1 MTNETV
7 TKEPQNIFY
16 TNVNDLEEAMKQ
28 RHLYAD
34 YALLDET
41 WKKRFDD
48 YMTGKKT
55 MPLTYDPFFKC
66 MFHPDR
72 HPDWLSHLL
81 SAIIGEPVTVESVLP
96 SENTAISIDSLLIMD
111 IVVRLSEG
119 SLANVEIQKIPY
131 MFTAERI
138 SCYSSDL
145 LMREYSRLKKDRN
158 FKYSDMKKVYT
169 IVLYEK
175 TEGDFKDPMLQGA
188 YIHHGKTRFDTNL
201 KLNLLQEYFLIALDV
216 FGQNGYTDGKNSDAL
231 ETELIATH
239 SNIPEAG
246 LATNNLSTDS
256 LDGWLSI
263 LTAET
268 MADVECVIRRYPWS
282 EPIFREMSA
291 YVNNPEEV
299 ILMFSEAL
307 KIADRNTVKYMIE
320 ELQDK
325 ATHEAELRK
334 QTEENLQ
341 QETQRRKQAEKNQKH
356 ETELRKQTEENLKL
370 AEKNQRQTEAELQ
383 LSRENEQKLQEKIAE
398 LQSLLAGKN

>member
-1 MTNETV
+1 M
-7 TKEPQNIFY
+7 TKETQNTFY
-16 TNVNDLEEAMKQ
+16 LTVNDLEEAMKQ
-28 RHLYAD
+28 KHLYAD

-72 HPDWLSHLL
+72 HADWLSHLL
-81 SAIIGEPVTVESVLP
+81 SAILGESVVVEQILP
-96 SENTAISIDSLLIMD
+96 SENTAISVDSLLIMD
-111 IVVRLSEG
+111 IVVRLSDG

-145 LMREYSRLKKDRN
+145 LMREYSRLKKDKN

-188 YIHHGKTRFDTNL
+188 YIHHGKTRFDTRL
-201 KLNLLQEYFLIALDV
+201 KLSLLQEYFLIALDV
-216 FGQNGYTDGKNSDAL
+216 FCQNGYTDDKKSDAL

-239 SNIPEAG
+239 NNIPETG
-246 LATNNLSTDS
+246 FATNDLRMDS
-256 LDGWLSI
+256 LEGWLSI

-268 MADVECVIRRYPWS
+268 IADVERVIRRYPWS

-291 YVNNPEEV
+291 YVNNPEGV

-341 QETQRRKQAEKNQKH
+341 QETQRRKQAEENQ
-356 ETELRKQTEENLKL
+356 KL
-370 AEKNQRQTEAELQ
+370 AEENQRLTEADLQ
-383 LSRENEQKLQEKIAE
+383 RTREENAQLKA
-398 LQSLLAGKN
+398 LLAKNNISNIYQE

>member
-1 MTNETV
+1 M
-7 TKEPQNIFY
+7 TKETQNTFY
-16 TNVNDLEEAMKQ
+16 LTVNDLEEAMKQ
-28 RHLYAD
+28 KHLYAD
-34 YALLDET
+34 YTLLDET

-96 SENTAISIDSLLIMD
+96 SENTAISVDSLLIMD
-111 IVVRLSEG
+111 IVVRLSDG

-145 LMREYSRLKKDRN
+145 LMREYSRLKKDKN

-188 YIHHGKTRFDTNL
+188 YIHHGKTRFDTSL

-216 FGQNGYTDGKNSDAL
+216 FCQNGYTDDKNSDAL

-239 SNIPEAG
+239 NNIPETG
-246 LATNNLSTDS
+246 FATNDLSMDS
-256 LDGWLSI
+256 LEGWLSI

-268 MADVECVIRRYPWS
+268 MADVERVIRRYPWS

-341 QETQRRKQAEKNQKH
+341 QETQRRKQAEENQ
-356 ETELRKQTEENLKL
+356 KQTEENLQQETQRRKQ
-370 AEKNQRQTEAELQ
+370 AEENQRQTEAELQ

>member
-111 IVVRLSEG
+111 IVVRLSDG

-246 LATNNLSTDS
+246 LATNNLSMDS

-268 MADVECVIRRYPWS
+268 MADVERVIRRYPWS

-341 QETQRRKQAEKNQKH
+341 QETQRRKQAEENQ
-356 ETELRKQTEENLKL
+356 KL
-370 AEKNQRQTEAELQ
+370 AEENQRLTEADLQ
-383 LSRENEQKLQEKIAE
+383 RTREENAQLKA
-398 LQSLLAGKN
+398 LLAKNNISNIYQE

>member
-1 MTNETV
+1 M
-7 TKEPQNIFY
+7 TKETQNTFY
-16 TNVNDLEEAMKQ
+16 LTVNDLEEAMKQ
-28 RHLYAD
+28 KHLYAD

-72 HPDWLSHLL
+72 HADWLSHLL
-81 SAIIGEPVTVESVLP
+81 SAILGESVVVEQILP
-96 SENTAISIDSLLIMD
+96 SENTAISVDSLLIMD
-111 IVVRLSEG
+111 IVVRLSDG

-145 LMREYSRLKKDRN
+145 LMREYSHLKKDRN

-341 QETQRRKQAEKNQKH
+341 QETQRRKQAEENQ
-356 ETELRKQTEENLKL
+356 KL
-370 AEKNQRQTEAELQ
+370 AEENQRLTEADLQ
-383 LSRENEQKLQEKIAE
+383 RTREENAQLKA
-398 LQSLLAGKN
+398 LLAKNNISNIYQE

>member
-28 RHLYAD
+28 KHLYAD
-34 YALLDET
+34 YTLLDET

-72 HPDWLSHLL
+72 HADWLSHLL
-81 SAIIGEPVTVESVLP
+81 SAILGESVVVEQILP
-96 SENTAISIDSLLIMD
+96 SENTAISVDSLLIMD
-111 IVVRLSEG
+111 IVVRLSDG

-145 LMREYSRLKKDRN
+145 LMREYSRLKKDKN

-216 FGQNGYTDGKNSDAL
+216 FCQNGYTDDKDSDAL

-239 SNIPEAG
+239 SNIPETG
-246 LATNNLSTDS
+246 LVTNDLSIDS
-256 LDGWLSI
+256 LEGWLSI

-268 MADVECVIRRYPWS
+268 MADVERVIRHYPWS

-341 QETQRRKQAEKNQKH
+341 QETQRRKQAEENQ
-356 ETELRKQTEENLKL
+356 KL
-370 AEKNQRQTEAELQ
+370 AEENQRLTEADLQ
-383 LSRENEQKLQEKIAE
+383 RTREENAQLKA
-398 LQSLLAGKN
+398 LLAKNNISNIYQE

>member
-1 MTNETV
+1 MYIPNFMEANLM
-7 TKEPQNIFY
+7 TKETQNTFY
-16 TNVNDLEEAMKQ
+16 LTVNDLEEAMKQ
-28 RHLYAD
+28 KHLYAD

-41 WKKRFDD
+41 WKNRFDD

-111 IVVRLSEG
+111 IVVRLSDG

-145 LMREYSRLKKDRN
+145 LMREYSRLKKDKN

-175 TEGDFKDPMLQGA
+175 TEGDFKDPMLHGA

-216 FGQNGYTDGKNSDAL
+216 FCQNGYTDDKKSGAL

-239 SNIPEAG
+239 NNIPETG
-246 LATNNLSTDS
+246 FATNDLSMDS
-256 LDGWLSI
+256 LEGWLSI

-268 MADVECVIRRYPWS
+268 MADVEHVIRCYPWS

-320 ELQDK
+320 ELQDR
-325 ATHEAELRK
+325 ATQAEEK
-334 QTEENLQ
+334 Q
-341 QETQRRKQAEKNQKH
+341 KQAEENQK
-356 ETELRKQTEENLKL
+356 L
-370 AEKNQRQTEAELQ
+370 TEAELQ
-383 LSRENEQKLQEKIAE
+383 RSQEEVAQLKA
-398 LQSLLAGKN
+398 LLAKNNISDIYQK

>member
-1 MTNETV
+1 M
-7 TKEPQNIFY
+7 TKETQNTFY
-16 TNVNDLEEAMKQ
+16 LTVNDLEEAMKQ
-28 RHLYAD
+28 KHLYAD

-72 HPDWLSHLL
+72 HADWLSHLL
-81 SAIIGEPVTVESVLP
+81 SAILGESVVVEQILP
-96 SENTAISIDSLLIMD
+96 SENTAISVDSLLIMD
-111 IVVRLSEG
+111 IVVRLSDG

-145 LMREYSRLKKDRN
+145 LMREYSRLKKDKN

-188 YIHHGKTRFDTNL
+188 YIHHGKTRFDTRL
-201 KLNLLQEYFLIALDV
+201 KLSLLQEYFLIALDV
-216 FGQNGYTDGKNSDAL
+216 FCQNGYTDDKKSDAL

-239 SNIPEAG
+239 NNIPETG
-246 LATNNLSTDS
+246 FATNDLRMDS
-256 LDGWLSI
+256 LEGWLSI

-268 MADVECVIRRYPWS
+268 IADVERVIRRYPWS

-341 QETQRRKQAEKNQKH
+341 QETQRRKQAEENQ
-356 ETELRKQTEENLKL
+356 KL
-370 AEKNQRQTEAELQ
+370 AEENQRLTEADLQ
-383 LSRENEQKLQEKIAE
+383 RTREENAQLKA
-398 LQSLLAGKN
+398 LLAKNNISNIYQE

>member
-1 MTNETV
+1 MTNEKA
-7 TKEPQNIFY
+7 TKEPQNLFY
-16 TNVNDLEEAMKQ
+16 TTVNDLEEAMKQ
-28 RHLYAD
+28 KHLYAD
-34 YALLDET
+34 YILLDET

-81 SAIIGEPVTVESVLP
+81 SAILGESVVVEQILP
-96 SENTAISIDSLLIMD
+96 SENTAISVDSLLIMD
-111 IVVRLSEG
+111 IVVRLSDG

-145 LMREYSRLKKDRN
+145 LMREYSRLKKDKN

-188 YIHHGKTRFDTNL
+188 YIHHGKTRFDTSL

-216 FGQNGYTDGKNSDAL
+216 FGQNGYTDDKDSDAL
-231 ETELIATH
+231 ETEVIATH
-239 SNIPEAG
+239 NNIPETGFTA
-246 LATNNLSTDS
+246 NDLSMDS
-256 LDGWLSI
+256 LEGWLSI

-268 MADVECVIRRYPWS
+268 MADVERVIRRYPWS
-282 EPIFREMSA
+282 EPIFCEMSA

-334 QTEENLQ
+334 Q
-341 QETQRRKQAEKNQKH
+341 
-356 ETELRKQTEENLKL
+356 ETELRKQTEENLKQETQKRKQAEENQKL
-370 AEKNQRQTEAELQ
+370 AEENQRLTEAELQ
-383 LSRENEQKLQEKIAE
+383 LSRENEQKLKEKIAE

>member
-1 MTNETV
+1 MYTYIFFEENFM
-7 TKEPQNIFY
+7 TKETQNTFY
-16 TNVNDLEEAMKQ
+16 LTVNDLEEAMKQ
-28 RHLYAD
+28 KHLYAD
-34 YALLDET
+34 YTLLDET

-72 HPDWLSHLL
+72 HADWLSHLL
-81 SAIIGEPVTVESVLP
+81 SAILGESVVVEQILP
-96 SENTAISIDSLLIMD
+96 SENTAISVDSLLIMD
-111 IVVRLSEG
+111 IVVRLRDG

-145 LMREYSRLKKDRN
+145 LMREYSRLKKDKN

-175 TEGDFKDPMLQGA
+175 TEGDFKDPMLHGA
-188 YIHHGKTRFDTNL
+188 YIHHGKNRFDTNL

-216 FGQNGYTDGKNSDAL
+216 FCQNGYTDDKNSDAL

-239 SNIPEAG
+239 NNIPETG
-246 LATNNLSTDS
+246 FATNDLSMDS

-268 MADVECVIRRYPWS
+268 MADVEGVIRRYPWS

-320 ELQDK
+320 ELQDR
-325 ATHEAELRK
+325 ATQAEEK
-334 QTEENLQ
+334 QKQAEENQRLAEDKQ
-341 QETQRRKQAEKNQKH
+341 KQAEEKQKQEAQMRKQAE
-356 ETELRKQTEENLKL
+356 
-370 AEKNQRQTEAELQ
+370 AELQ
-383 LSRENEQKLQEKIAE
+383 HSREEIEQLKA
-398 LQSLLAGKN
+398 LLAKK

>member
-7 TKEPQNIFY
+7 STETQNTFY
-16 TNVNDLEEAMKQ
+16 LTVNDLEEAMKQ

-34 YALLDET
+34 YSLLDET

-55 MPLTYDPFFKC
+55 LPLTYDPFFKC

-81 SAIIGEPVTVESVLP
+81 SAILGESVVVEQILP
-96 SENTAISIDSLLIMD
+96 SENTAISVDSLLIMD
-111 IVVRLSEG
+111 IIVRLSDD

-145 LMREYSRLKKDRN
+145 LMREYSRLKKNKN

-175 TEGDFKDPMLQGA
+175 TEGDFKDPMLHGA

-216 FGQNGYTDGKNSDAL
+216 FCQSGYTDGKNSDAL

-239 SNIPEAG
+239 NNIPETS
-246 LATNNLSTDS
+246 LVTNDLSMYS
-256 LDGWLSI
+256 LEGWLSI

-268 MADVECVIRRYPWS
+268 MSDVERVIRRYPWS
-282 EPIFREMSA
+282 EAIFREMSA

-325 ATHEAELRK
+325 ATHE
-334 QTEENLQ
+334 
-341 QETQRRKQAEKNQKH
+341 
-356 ETELRKQTEENLKL
+356 TELRKQTEESLQQETQKRKL
-370 AEKNQRQTEAELQ
+370 AE
-383 LSRENEQKLQEKIAE
+383 ENQKLTSSELDAAKKKIAE
-398 LQSLLAGKN
+398 LEALLAQKQ

>member
-1 MTNETV
+1 M
-7 TKEPQNIFY
+7 TKETQNTFY
-16 TNVNDLEEAMKQ
+16 LTVNDLEEAMKQ
-28 RHLYAD
+28 KHLYAD
-34 YALLDET
+34 YTLLDET

-96 SENTAISIDSLLIMD
+96 SENTAISVDSLLIMD
-111 IVVRLSEG
+111 IVVRLSDG

-145 LMREYSRLKKDRN
+145 LMREYSRLKKDKN

-175 TEGDFKDPMLQGA
+175 TEGDFKDPMLHGA
-188 YIHHGKTRFDTNL
+188 YIHHGKTRFDTSL

-216 FGQNGYTDGKNSDAL
+216 FCQNGYTDDKNSDAL

-239 SNIPEAG
+239 NNIPKTG
-246 LATNNLSTDS
+246 FATNDLSMDS
-256 LDGWLSI
+256 LEGWLSI

-268 MADVECVIRRYPWS
+268 MADVERVIRRYPWS

-341 QETQRRKQAEKNQKH
+341 QETQRRKQAEENQ
-356 ETELRKQTEENLKL
+356 KQTEENLQQETQRRKQ
-370 AEKNQRQTEAELQ
+370 AEENQRQTEAELQ

>member
-1 MTNETV
+1 MAKET
-7 TKEPQNIFY
+7 QNTFY
-16 TNVNDLEEAMKQ
+16 LTVNDLEEAMKQ
-28 RHLYAD
+28 KHLYAD
-34 YALLDET
+34 YTLLDET

-72 HPDWLSHLL
+72 HADWLSHLL
-81 SAIIGEPVTVESVLP
+81 SAILGESVVVEQILP
-96 SENTAISIDSLLIMD
+96 SENTAISFDSLLIMD
-111 IVVRLSEG
+111 IVVRLRDG

-145 LMREYSRLKKDRN
+145 LMREYSRLKKDKN

-175 TEGDFKDPMLQGA
+175 TEGNFKDPMLHGA
-188 YIHHGKTRFDTNL
+188 YIHHGKNRFDTNL

-216 FGQNGYTDGKNSDAL
+216 FCQNGYTDDKNSDAL

-239 SNIPEAG
+239 KNVLETD
-246 LATNNLSTDS
+246 LATDDLSMDS

-268 MADVECVIRRYPWS
+268 MADVERVIRRYPWS
-282 EPIFREMSA
+282 EAIFREMSA
-291 YVNNPEEV
+291 YVNRPEEV

-320 ELQDK
+320 ELQDR
-325 ATHEAELRK
+325 ATQAEEK
-334 QTEENLQ
+334 QKQAEENQRLAEDKQ
-341 QETQRRKQAEKNQKH
+341 KQAEEKQKQEAQMRKQAE
-356 ETELRKQTEENLKL
+356 
-370 AEKNQRQTEAELQ
+370 AELQ
-383 LSRENEQKLQEKIAE
+383 HSREEIAQ
-398 LQSLLAGKN
+398 LKALLAKK

>member
-28 RHLYAD
+28 KHLYAD

-111 IVVRLSEG
+111 IVVRLSDG

-145 LMREYSRLKKDRN
+145 LMREYSRLKKDKN

-188 YIHHGKTRFDTNL
+188 YIHHGKTRFDTSL
-201 KLNLLQEYFLIALDV
+201 KLKLLQEYFLIALDV
-216 FGQNGYTDGKNSDAL
+216 FGQNGYTDDKNSNAL

-239 SNIPEAG
+239 NNIPETG
-246 LATNNLSTDS
+246 FATNDLSMDS

-268 MADVECVIRRYPWS
+268 MADVERVIRRYPWS

-334 QTEENLQ
+334 QETELRKQTEENLQ
-341 QETQRRKQAEKNQKH
+341 QETQRRKQAEKNQKQ
-356 ETELRKQTEENLKL
+356 EAERRKL
-370 AEKNQRQTEAELQ
+370 AEEKQKQAEADFRHSQE
-383 LSRENEQKLQEKIAE
+383 ENARLKA
-398 LQSLLAGKN
+398 LLAEKQ

>member
-28 RHLYAD
+28 KHLYAD

-111 IVVRLSEG
+111 IVVRLSDG

-145 LMREYSRLKKDRN
+145 LMREYSRLKKDKN

-175 TEGDFKDPMLQGA
+175 TEGDFKDPMLHGA
-188 YIHHGKTRFDTNL
+188 YIHHGKTRFDTRL

-216 FGQNGYTDGKNSDAL
+216 FCQNGYTDAKDSDAL

-239 SNIPEAG
+239 NNIPETR
-246 LATNNLSTDS
+246 LVTNDLSMDS
-256 LDGWLSI
+256 LEGWLSI

-268 MADVECVIRRYPWS
+268 MADVEHVIRRYPWS

-291 YVNNPEEV
+291 YVNNLEEV

-334 QTEENLQ
+334 YETELRKQTEENLQ
-341 QETQRRKQAEKNQKH
+341 QETQRRKQAEENQ
-356 ETELRKQTEENLKL
+356 KL
-370 AEKNQRQTEAELQ
+370 AEENQRQTEAELQ

>member
-1 MTNETV
+1 MLHENFRSILESFRVHVYFEEEYLMTNETI

-28 RHLYAD
+28 KHLYAD

-96 SENTAISIDSLLIMD
+96 SENTAISVDSLLIMD
-111 IVVRLSEG
+111 IVVRLSDG

-145 LMREYSRLKKDRN
+145 LMREYSRLKKDKN

-175 TEGDFKDPMLQGA
+175 TEGDFKDPMLHGA
-188 YIHHGKTRFDTNL
+188 YIHHGKTRFDTSL

-216 FGQNGYTDGKNSDAL
+216 FGQNGYTDDKDSDAL

-239 SNIPEAG
+239 NNIPETG
-246 LATNNLSTDS
+246 LVTNDLSMDNLE
-256 LDGWLSI
+256 GWLSI

-268 MADVECVIRRYPWS
+268 MADVERVIRRYPWG

-320 ELQDK
+320 ELQDR
-325 ATHEAELRK
+325 AT
-334 QTEENLQ
+334 
-341 QETQRRKQAEKNQKH
+341 QAE
-356 ETELRKQTEENLKL
+356 EKQKL
-370 AEKNQRQTEAELQ
+370 AEAELQ
-383 LSRENEQKLQEKIAE
+383 RSQEEVAQLKA
-398 LQSLLAGKN
+398 LLAKNNISDIYQKQ

>member
-1 MTNETV
+1 MYTSIFKEDKLMTNETV

-28 RHLYAD
+28 KHLYAD

-96 SENTAISIDSLLIMD
+96 SENTAISVDSLLIMD
-111 IVVRLSEG
+111 IVVRLSDG
-119 SLANVEIQKIPY
+119 SLANVEIQKFPY

-145 LMREYSRLKKDRN
+145 LMREYSRLKKDKN

-175 TEGDFKDPMLQGA
+175 TEGDFKNPMLQGA
-188 YIHHGKTRFDTNL
+188 YIHHGKTCFDTSL

-216 FGQNGYTDGKNSDAL
+216 FCQNGYTDDKNSDAL
-231 ETELIATH
+231 KTEFIATH
-239 SNIPEAG
+239 NNITETG
-246 LATNNLSTDS
+246 LAANDLSMDS
-256 LDGWLSI
+256 LEGWLSI

-268 MADVECVIRRYPWS
+268 MADVERVIRRYPWS

-341 QETQRRKQAEKNQKH
+341 QETQRRKQAE
-356 ETELRKQTEENLKL
+356 E
-370 AEKNQRQTEAELQ
+370 NQRLTEAELQ
-383 LSRENEQKLQEKIAE
+383 LSRENEQKLKEKIAE